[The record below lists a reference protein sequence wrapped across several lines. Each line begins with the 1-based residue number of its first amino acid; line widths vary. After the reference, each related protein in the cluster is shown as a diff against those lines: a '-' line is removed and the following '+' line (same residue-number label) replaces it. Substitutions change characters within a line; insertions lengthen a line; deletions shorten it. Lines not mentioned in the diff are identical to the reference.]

1 MKPMKFRTEIV
12 ENKLSLPNV
21 SNFII
26 SGKES
31 SYIYTEVLNL
41 TE

>member
-1 MKPMKFRTEIV
+1 MKPMKFQMENF
-12 ENKLSLPNV
+12 ENKLSLLNV
-21 SNFII
+21 NNLII

-41 TE
+41 SE